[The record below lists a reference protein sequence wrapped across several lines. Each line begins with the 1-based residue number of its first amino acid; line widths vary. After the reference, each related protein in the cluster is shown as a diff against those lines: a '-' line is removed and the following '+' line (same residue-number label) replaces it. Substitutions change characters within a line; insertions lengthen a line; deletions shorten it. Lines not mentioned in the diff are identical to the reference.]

1 MRRGPKPMHIPQK
14 SYSEN
19 IVVGKDKYRVVHKD
33 GDVTFALLE
42 IKPNIYA
49 GMVQRFING
58 IMIKHETGKRTATH
72 AY

>member
-1 MRRGPKPMHIPQK
+1 MRRGPKPMHIPQN

-33 GDVTFALLE
+33 GDVTFAVLE

-58 IMIKHETGKRTATH
+58 IMIKHGTAKRTATH